1 MRMNTHM
8 NRRKILTGLT
18 LMGLAACSGNTSSRI
33 GADGLPLPQVYKIS
47 PNDIGDIQ
55 FRMLD
60 SVNTLR
66 QAAGVPAV
74 ELDAQ
79 LNAAAAT
86 HSRDMS
92 AQNRPWLFGSDGS
105 SPLDRAKRAG
115 FQGQVIGENIS
126 ESYETELE
134 TLAAWMRQTDTR
146 SVILDPKARRM
157 GIAWFQEPSSKLW
170 WTLSMGSSPV
180 IVTSM
185 APTTSSPAGTQEPF
199 KLGDF

>member
-1 MRMNTHM
+1 MRMSTHM

-79 LNAAAAT
+79 LNAAAADSFT
-86 HSRDMS
+86 RYVGSETALGYLGPTDHLRWIVPS
-92 AQNRPWLFGSDGS
+92 AL
-105 SPLDRAKRAG
+105 G

-134 TLAAWMRQTDTR
+134 NIGGMDASDRHAQCYPRPQITAHGYCMVPRT
-146 SVILDPKARRM
+146 
-157 GIAWFQEPSSKLW
+157 F
-170 WTLSMGSSPV
+170 
-180 IVTSM
+180 
-185 APTTSSPAGTQEPF
+185 
-199 KLGDF
+199 

>member
-1 MRMNTHM
+1 M

-18 LMGLAACSGNTSSRI
+18 LMGLAACSANTSARI
-33 GADGLPLPQVYKIS
+33 GADGLPLPQVYKIG
-47 PNDIGDIQ
+47 PNDTGDIQ

-134 TLAAWMRQTDTR
+134 TLAAWMRQADTR
-146 SVILDPKARRM
+146 GVVLDPKARRM
-157 GIAWFQEPSSKLW
+157 GIAWFQEPAGKLW
-170 WTLSMGSSPV
+170 WTLSMGSDAV
-180 IVTSM
+180 IGVSVVQ
-185 APTTSSPAGTQEPF
+185 TTSKSADTQVPF
-199 KLGDF
+199 QLGNF

>member
-1 MRMNTHM
+1 MRMSTHM

-18 LMGLAACSGNTSSRI
+18 LMGLAACSGNTSARI

-47 PNDIGDIQ
+47 PDDIGDIQ

-105 SPLDRAKRAG
+105 SPLDRVKRAG

-146 SVILDPKARRM
+146 SVVLAPKARRM
-157 GIAWFQEPSSKLW
+157 GFSWFQEPSGKLW

-185 APTTSSPAGTQEPF
+185 AQTTSSPADTQEPF